1 MLVRISFGTVIREN
15 RRKLGLT
22 QEQVAHRIGVSTP
35 FVGHLESSKRRPS
48 HHTVGLLADVLGL
61 DESELFLTA
70 YPEAAKLVG
79 GRGENRTSSAWDE
92 FLRQNNVA
100 ELDPKEIELLSRVA
114 AMGRVRSPRDFV
126 YILYSVRQA
135 LGREVLPDF
144 GNRKAR

>member
-1 MLVRISFGTVIREN
+1 MLVRLSFGTVIRDN

-22 QEQVAHRIGVSTP
+22 QEQVARRIGVSTP

-79 GRGENRTSSAWDE
+79 GRGENRDR
-92 FLRQNNVA
+92 FA
-100 ELDPKEIELLSRVA
+100 E
-114 AMGRVRSPRDFV
+114 
-126 YILYSVRQA
+126 
-135 LGREVLPDF
+135 RERWHIT
-144 GNRKAR
+144 GEET